1 MGVKSLDVSNRLF
14 WLGRYSERVYTTL
27 QLFAKRYDQMLDQGD
42 TYGEFCQSLDIPNIY
57 PTAQNF
63 LRRYPFDES
72 DPNSI
77 ASNLRRA
84 YDNGIELRQEIGT
97 EELSYI
103 QLAVYEMSRA
113 RNSQA
118 PMLEFQKIVDNILAF
133 WGIIDDQ
140 VEDENTRNIIKVG
153 KRVERID
160 LYARLHMPAPAL
172 RREVRRL
179 LGRIDRCTVCYHL
192 DRRNQLLQLVEA
204 ESLDYRAI
212 VDCVEHLT
220 EV

>member
-1 MGVKSLDVSNRLF
+1 MGVKSIEVTNRLF

-27 QLFAKRYDQMLDQGD
+27 QLFAKRYDQMLDQED
-42 TYGEFCQSLDIPNIY
+42 TYGEFCQSLEIPNIY

-77 ASNLRRA
+77 ASNLLRA

-103 QLAVYEMSRA
+103 QLAVYGMNKA
-113 RNSQA
+113 RNSPA
-118 PMLEFQKIVDNILAF
+118 PMLEFQNIADNILAF

-160 LYARLHMPAPAL
+160 LYARLRVPRADMV
-172 RREVRRL
+172 REIRRL
-179 LGRIDRCTVCYHL
+179 LGRIDRCTVCYHAN
-192 DRRNQLLQLVEA
+192 RRSELARLAEA
-204 ESLDYRAI
+204 ERLDYAAI
-212 VDCVEHLT
+212 IDCIEHLT

>member
-1 MGVKSLDVSNRLF
+1 MGVKSLDVTNRLF

-77 ASNLRRA
+77 ASNLR
-84 YDNGIELRQEIGT
+84 
-97 EELSYI
+97 
-103 QLAVYEMSRA
+103 RA

-204 ESLDYRAI
+204 ESLDYWAI

>member
-1 MGVKSLDVSNRLF
+1 MGVKSIEVTNRLF

-27 QLFAKRYDQMLDQGD
+27 QLFAKRYDQMLDQED
-42 TYGEFCQSLDIPNIY
+42 TYGEFCQSLEIPNIY

-77 ASNLRRA
+77 ASNLLRA

-103 QLAVYEMSRA
+103 QLAVYGMNKA
-113 RNSQA
+113 RNSPS
-118 PMLEFQKIVDNILAF
+118 PMLEFQNIADNILAF

-160 LYARLHMPAPAL
+160 LYARLRVPRADMV
-172 RREVRRL
+172 REIRRL
-179 LGRIDRCTVCYHL
+179 LGRIDRCTVCYHAN
-192 DRRNQLLQLVEA
+192 RRSELTRLAEA
-204 ESLDYRAI
+204 ERLDYAAI
-212 VDCVEHLT
+212 IDCIEHLT